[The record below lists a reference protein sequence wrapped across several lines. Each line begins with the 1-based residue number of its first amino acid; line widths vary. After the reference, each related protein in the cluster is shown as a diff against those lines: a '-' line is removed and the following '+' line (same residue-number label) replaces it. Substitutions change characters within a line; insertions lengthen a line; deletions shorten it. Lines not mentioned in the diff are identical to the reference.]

1 MRRTATSAARR
12 DATKASFPRA
22 HADPSLLVLAVRA
35 PLGLALTT
43 PAAVDTAHSIKA
55 EGFAVV
61 PEARVPASIVAD
73 VRSAVSTRLE
83 ELLALADA
91 AGADVLEQQYS
102 FNEICHRKR
111 LRWDM
116 RLPEDT
122 ANGAWRELTASAVE
136 QAMPVLRE
144 LCDEA
149 TTRRSHGRRR
159 RQPARR
165 RAAVVP
171 RRRRPRPL
179 QHLRA
184 ARRRRAEA
192 DGTQYWP
199 KSHLDPRAPDLALE
213 LKEGDAA
220 MEEMVS
226 PGCAAGGLICFDY
239 TCVHRGRANGDRE
252 RPVAYIVV
260 ATSPDAVDKV
270 NFPPT
275 SVADAEPHVTETMP
289 FWDDAASGASY
300 ATGGGA
306 TSTSVCWPMPA
317 REGPRARRR
326 RRGCGGAEASAAD
339 VRGGRRR
346 RVEPLQQVTAV
357 SKLLLEYM

>member
-1 MRRTATSAARR
+1 M
-12 DATKASFPRA
+12 
-22 HADPSLLVLAVRA
+22 LVLAVRA

-43 PAAVDTAHSIKA
+43 PAAVDTAHSIKS

-61 PEARVPASIVAD
+61 PEARVPASVVAD

-144 LCDEA
+144 LCDEGHDPSVRMA
-149 TTRRSHGRRR
+149 G
-159 RQPARR
+159 
-165 RAAVVP
+165 VVVS
-171 RRRRPRPL
+171 RPGAGPQSFHADGGPGLFNIFVPL
-179 QHLRA
+179 VDVEP
-184 ARRRRAEA
+184 EA

-300 ATGGGA
+300 ANRRRRDQYLGMLA
-306 TSTSVCWPMPA
+306 DA
-317 REGPRARRR
+317 LREKGLVPDDGDADAEARRR
-326 RRGCGGAEASAAD
+326 VRRMCEEGGDDAWSLSA
-339 VRGGRRR
+339 
-346 RVEPLQQVTAV
+346 QVTAV